1 MVASFANDFGIDQ
14 ETALRMAGGF
24 GGGIAGLGGTCGAV
38 TGSIIV
44 LGLKYGKTKAE
55 DNAAKEKTY
64 RLVREFMQR
73 FEQRHQALLCRNLI
87 NIDMSTPEG
96 LKEAQQ
102 KKVFETKCSFFVR
115 DAVEMLEE
123 LLTQ

>member
-1 MVASFANDFGIDQ
+1 MASFANDFGIDQ
-14 ETALRMAGGF
+14 ETALRVAGGL
-24 GGGIAGLGGTCGAV
+24 GGGIAGQGGTCGAV
-38 TGSIIV
+38 TGSVIV

-64 RLVREFMQR
+64 HLAREFMQR

-96 LKEAQQ
+96 QKEAQE
-102 KKVFETKCSFFVR
+102 KKVFATKCSFFVR
-115 DAVEMLEE
+115 DAVEILEE
-123 LLTQ
+123 LLT